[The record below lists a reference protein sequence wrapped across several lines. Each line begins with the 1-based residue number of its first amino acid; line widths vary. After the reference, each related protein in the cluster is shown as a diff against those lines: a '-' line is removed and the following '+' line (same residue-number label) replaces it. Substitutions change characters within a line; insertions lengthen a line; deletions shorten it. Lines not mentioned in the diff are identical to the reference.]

1 MTFHLMRPEWLWCLV
16 PAALLALY
24 LWRQRDRSGSWRD
37 VIAPE
42 LLPHL
47 LGRTDGAS
55 GRNWVPLI
63 LLGWVLACV
72 AASGPSWKKIPQ
84 PLHQKEDALILVLD
98 LSYSMKSSDLAP
110 SRLDRARQ
118 KLLDLLAQRREGQT
132 GLIAY
137 AGDAH
142 IVTPLTD
149 DVPTIANLLPALDPD
164 MMPLPGSEPA
174 AAMEQ
179 AVELLHSAGVR
190 RGRALLVTDG
200 IAEDD
205 RRALENVIRGS
216 GLQLAIL
223 GVGTPTG
230 APIPLPNGGFLK
242 DSSGAIVMPGLEEQ
256 PLRDL
261 AATTGGRYQR
271 IQIDNSDLDDLL
283 AESPFPERDA
293 TVALER
299 TTDTWY
305 DQGHLF
311 ILPLLLLV
319 LALFRRGWV
328 FCLLPL
334 LLAQP
339 QPAAAFEWQD
349 LWLTP
354 DQRGRQALQRDDP
367 ATAADLFENR
377 DWAGTAAYRSGDYE
391 GALDHFRHS
400 ESADGWYNRGNAL
413 ARSGRLDEAI
423 EAYRE
428 SLALEPGRDDARE
441 NLALLEQLKQQQ
453 EQEQQQSGGG
463 QQSEQSGEQDQQQ
476 GQQNQQQGNEAQ
488 QSEQAEQ
495 QDQQQGQRNQQG
507 GQQSPRQGEQNRQ
520 EGQQNPQQRGEEPQG
535 SRQQPGEQGE
545 QAEPSGQSSAQPAE
559 EQDATGQDQEQPA
572 GDQQQANRQPQARP
586 PGDETAPEDEARQA
600 AASAQ
605 VDPEQ
610 QERDQAV
617 QQWLRRVPDD
627 PSGLLR
633 EKFRYES
640 RQRQRQGRGRDDETI
655 W

>member
-1 MTFHLMRPEWLWCLV
+1 MTFHLMRPEWLWCLA
-16 PAALLALY
+16 PAAILALY
-24 LWRQRDRSGSWRD
+24 LWRQRDRSGRWRD
-37 VIAPE
+37 VISPE

-47 LGRTDGAS
+47 LGRTDGEE

-63 LLGWVLACV
+63 LLGWMLACV

-84 PLHQKEDALILVLD
+84 PLHQKEDALVLVLD
-98 LSYSMKSSDLAP
+98 LSYSMKSGDLAP

-118 KLLDLLAQRREGQT
+118 KLLDLLSQRREGQT
-132 GLIAY
+132 GLVAY

-149 DVPTIANLLPALDPD
+149 DIPTITNLLPALEPD
-164 MMPLPGSEPA
+164 MMPLPGSAPA
-174 AAMEQ
+174 AAVEQ
-179 AVELLHSAGVR
+179 AVELLHSAGIR

-230 APIPLPNGGFLK
+230 APIPLPRGGFLK
-242 DSSGAIVMPGLEEQ
+242 DSSGVIVMPGLEEQ

-261 AATTGGRYQR
+261 AAATGGRYQR
-271 IQIDNSDLDDLL
+271 IQIDNSDLDYLL
-283 AESPFPERDA
+283 AESPFPDGDT

-305 DQGHLF
+305 DQGHFF

-328 FCLLPL
+328 LCLLPL

-339 QPAAAFEWQD
+339 PPATAFEWED
-349 LWLTP
+349 LWLTR
-354 DQRGRQALQRDDP
+354 DQQGREALQRDDP
-367 ATAADLFENR
+367 AAAADLFDNR
-377 DWAGTAAYRSGDYE
+377 DWAGIAAYRSGDYE
-391 GALDHFRHS
+391 KALEHFRHS

-413 ARSGRLDEAI
+413 ARAGRLDEAI

-428 SLALEPGRDDARE
+428 SLALEPGRDDALE
-441 NLALLEQLKQQQ
+441 NLALLEQLRQQQ
-453 EQEQQQSGGG
+453 QQQQQQQQGDDQKASEGDG
-463 QQSEQSGEQDQQQ
+463 QQDQQQ
-476 GQQNQQQGNEAQ
+476 GQQNRQNAP
-488 QSEQAEQ
+488 AN
-495 QDQQQGQRNQQG
+495 QQQGQEGQPQGQEGQPQGQG
-507 GQQSPRQGEQNRQ
+507 GQRREQ
-520 EGQQNPQQRGEEPQG
+520 EKQG
-535 SRQQPGEQGE
+535 SRQQQGEQGE
-545 QAEPSGQSSAQPAE
+545 QSGSPQPQDAAGQNPEQTDRDPQPA
-559 EQDATGQDQEQPA
+559 PR
-572 GDQQQANRQPQARP
+572 QA
-586 PGDETAPEDEARQA
+586 GDETAQEAGQQA
-600 AASAQ
+600 AASARA
-605 VDPEQ
+605 DPEQ
-610 QERDQAV
+610 QERDQAM

-640 RQRQRQGRGRDDETI
+640 RQRQQQGQERDDDTI

>member
-1 MTFHLMRPEWLWCLV
+1 MAFHLMRPEWLWCLV

-24 LWRQRDRSGSWRD
+24 LWRQRGRSGSWRD

-47 LGRTDGAS
+47 VVQADGRG
-55 GRNWVPLI
+55 GRNWIPLI

-84 PLHQKEDALILVLD
+84 PLHQKEDALVLVLD
-98 LSYSMKSSDLAP
+98 LSYSMKSGDLAP

-118 KLLDLLAQRREGQT
+118 KLLDLLSQRKEGQT

-149 DVPTIANLLPALDPD
+149 DVPTIANLLPALAPD

-174 AAMEQ
+174 AAVEQ
-179 AVELLHSAGVR
+179 AVELLHSAGIR

-200 IAEDD
+200 IAADD
-205 RRALENVIRGS
+205 RRALEAVIRGS

-230 APIPLPNGGFLK
+230 APIPMPGGGFLR
-242 DSSGAIVMPGLEEQ
+242 DRSGEIVMPGLQEQ
-256 PLRDL
+256 PLREL
-261 AATTGGRYQR
+261 AAATGGRYQR
-271 IQIDNSDLDDLL
+271 MQIDNSDLDYLL
-283 AESPFPERDA
+283 AASPFEDSG
-293 TVALER
+293 TTIALER

-305 DQGHLF
+305 DQGHFF
-311 ILPLLLLV
+311 IPPLLLLV

-328 FCLLPL
+328 VCLLPL

-339 QPAAAFEWQD
+339 KPAAAFEWED
-349 LWLTP
+349 LWLTR
-354 DQRGRQALQRDDP
+354 DQQGQQALQRDDP
-367 ATAADLFENR
+367 AAAADLFENR
-377 DWAGTAAYRSGDYE
+377 DWAGTAAYRGGNFE
-391 GALDHFRHS
+391 AALDYFRQN
-400 ESADGWYNRGNAL
+400 ETADGWYNRGNAL
-413 ARSGRLDEAI
+413 ARAGRLDEAI

-428 SLALEPGRDDARE
+428 SLALEPGREDARD
-441 NLALLEQLKQQQ
+441 NLALLEQLR
-453 EQEQQQSGGG
+453 EQQQQQQQQGKEDSESQQDG
-463 QQSEQSGEQDQQQ
+463 QQDQQQ
-476 GQQNQQQGNEAQ
+476 GQQGQQNR
-488 QSEQAEQ
+488 Q
-495 QDQQQGQRNQQG
+495 QDQQGQQDQQNGQQQGQQSQQQEGRDPQQGQESQQQGERDQQQEQQSQQQG
-507 GQQSPRQGEQNRQ
+507 GQD
-520 EGQQNPQQRGEEPQG
+520 PQG
-535 SRQQPGEQGE
+535 GRQQQPEQQDAAGENPE
-545 QAEPSGQSSAQPAE
+545 QAESDPQQDTRQGRAQ
-559 EQDATGQDQEQPA
+559 QA
-572 GDQQQANRQPQARP
+572 GD
-586 PGDETAPEDEARQA
+586 EAGQEGEPQA
-600 AASAQ
+600 AAAADGA
-605 VDPEQ
+605 DPEE
-610 QERDQAV
+610 QEREQAM

-640 RQRQRQGRGRDDETI
+640 RQRQQQGRERNDETI